1 MIESSTITDLLENK
15 IVLIV
20 PAGSESG
27 LAGFEDIEKAESIA
41 LGDPASVPVGQ
52 YSEEALTNLGIW
64 DKIQDKVSF
73 GTNVTEVLNQV
84 AASSADAG
92 IVYATDAY
100 NMADQVK
107 IVAEA
112 PEGSL
117 KNKVLYPVAV
127 VKNTEHE
134 TQARAFVEF
143 LKTDEAMAVFEKYG
157 FSRAN

>member
-1 MIESSTITDLLENK
+1 M
-15 IVLIV
+15 
-20 PAGSESG
+20 
-27 LAGFEDIEKAESIA
+27 
-41 LGDPASVPVGQ
+41 
-52 YSEEALTNLGIW
+52 TNLGIW

-100 NMADQVK
+100 SMADQVK

-127 VKNTEHE
+127 VKNTDHE
-134 TQARAFVEF
+134 SQARAFVEF